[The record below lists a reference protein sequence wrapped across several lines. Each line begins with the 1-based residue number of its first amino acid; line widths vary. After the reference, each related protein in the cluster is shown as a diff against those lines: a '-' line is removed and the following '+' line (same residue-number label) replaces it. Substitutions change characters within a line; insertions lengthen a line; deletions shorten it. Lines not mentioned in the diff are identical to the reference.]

1 MPGESALGLTFRREI
16 QANSQKTKEMLNG
29 EYWMKND
36 CVAVV
41 GATGAVG
48 SEMIRILEERQF
60 PIGKL
65 TLLASE
71 RSVGKEL
78 SFRGQPLPV
87 SVLTENSYQGGEIG
101 LFSPGGS
108 VSGINKWVVADSIQ
122 KGAALN
128 AVQSAET
135 LIQKYL

>member
-1 MPGESALGLTFRREI
+1 ME
-16 QANSQKTKEMLNG
+16 N
-29 EYWMKND
+29 YH
-36 CVAVV
+36 VAVV

-48 SEMIRILEERQF
+48 NEMIKVLEERQF
-60 PIGKL
+60 PVGKL

-87 SVLTENSYQGGEIG
+87 GGLTGNSFQGVEIG

-108 VSGINKWVVADSIQ
+108 VSRINMWVVADNIR

-128 AVQSAET
+128 AVQIAEI